1 MKITL
6 LALTSLLLAGPAYSG
21 ELSFSKI
28 LTVNHF
34 GSPSDNDGFRT
45 QGFFVENKT
54 NNRETYLI
62 GFLKNSEDRPT
73 PSIGYS
79 RLMRKYNKLSVS
91 GDLYLLGNYKKLSRS
106 VAIIPMLG
114 LKYDWYRNVSLN
126 LGLTPVVK
134 SSDPYL
140 LSMSRLSFKF

>member
-1 MKITL
+1 M
-6 LALTSLLLAGPAYSG
+6 
-21 ELSFSKI
+21 
-28 LTVNHF
+28 
-34 GSPSDNDGFRT
+34 
-45 QGFFVENKT
+45 
-54 NNRETYLI
+54 I
-62 GFLKNSEDRPT
+62 GFLNNSEDRPT

-79 RLMRKYNKLSVS
+79 HLMRKYNKLSVS